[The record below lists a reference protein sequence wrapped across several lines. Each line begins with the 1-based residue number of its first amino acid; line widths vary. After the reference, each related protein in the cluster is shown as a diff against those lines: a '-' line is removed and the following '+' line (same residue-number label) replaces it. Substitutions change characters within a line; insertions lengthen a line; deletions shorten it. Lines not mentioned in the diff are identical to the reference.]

1 MSQEESEFRVPK
13 MDCAAEERLVRA
25 ALEGRPE
32 IGALTFDLPERR
44 VRVRHAAGMAEAV
57 LERLEG
63 LGLGAEP
70 IGTRPLPVGAPDLP
84 VPDAA
89 AEARTLWTLLAIN
102 AVMFVVEFGAGLAL
116 ESAGLLADSLDML
129 ADASVYG
136 VSLYAVGRLRSS
148 QLRAAHSSG
157 LLQGA
162 LAIGALAEVARR
174 VLVPSDPEPG
184 WMMGVAAVA
193 LAANIACLVL
203 IFRHRSGG
211 AHMKASYIFSA
222 NDVIAN
228 AGVII
233 AGGLVALT
241 GSRYPDLVIGAA
253 IGLLVLSGAVR
264 ILRIRDRAGSS
275 LSR

>member
-1 MSQEESEFRVPK
+1 MSWEETEFHIPK
-13 MDCAAEERLVRA
+13 MDCAAEERLVRTA
-25 ALEGRPE
+25 VEGLSEVGP
-32 IGALTFDLPERR
+32 LTFDLHERK
-44 VRVRHAAGMAEAV
+44 VRVRHTPGSAV
-57 LERLEG
+57 VVAKRLG
-63 LGLGAEP
+63 SLGLGAVAVATLRLESD
-70 IGTRPLPVGAPDLP
+70 APDVP
-84 VPDAA
+84 VPEAA
-89 AEARTLWTLLAIN
+89 AEARALWALLVIN
-102 AVMFVVEFGAGLAL
+102 AVMFVVELAAGVIL

-148 QLRAAHSSG
+148 QLRAAHFSG

-162 LAIGALAEVARR
+162 LALGALAEVVRR
-174 VLVPSDPEPG
+174 VLVPSEPEPG
-184 WMMGVAAVA
+184 WMMGVAAAA
-193 LAANIACLVL
+193 LIANVACLVL

-228 AGVII
+228 VGVIV

-264 ILRIRDRAGSS
+264 ILRIRD
-275 LSR
+275 